1 MKKERKKMTEKN
13 NMYKP
18 SLHFTPSYGWMN
30 DPNGLVYHDGIYELY
45 YQHNPRGIDW
55 NCMTWGHA
63 RGTDLLHW
71 EDLGDVLEPDE
82 NGLMFSGCA
91 IRNDRGL
98 LGLPKDAL
106 LFFYT
111 AAGHS
116 SRESKGKPYTI
127 RLAYS
132 TDGGNTLIKKDGIC
146 EAGEIMETLAAEN
159 RDPKVFWHEESGAY
173 ILVLWIENNDFGIW
187 RSEDLEQFTMTQR
200 VTLES
205 GYECPDLFR
214 LPVISTKEGGR
225 ETGEEKWVFWTA
237 HGYYYVGS
245 FDGYEFH
252 QEQERRCASQMG
264 PDVVLPYA
272 AQTFS
277 GPEKVLSVSWLRTKC
292 VGGRTTGMMSI
303 PKEFSLIRNKNGYI
317 LRQNFPSAVM
327 EAFAQTENGIL
338 DGACCLKLC
347 NQNPLPFVPEP
358 ETMGMHDEDME
369 WEIRFLS
376 KETCLLK
383 LECQRDTKKL
393 FFTRGIVTDS
403 CETGC
408 ELENLEL
415 IYDHGILELLGNNG
429 TFYLAVDFPELRAE
443 AVDKMEMS
451 ENLKEWI

>member
-1 MKKERKKMTEKN
+1 MTEKN

-55 NCMTWGHA
+55 NCMTWGHT

-303 PKEFSLIRNKNGYI
+303 PKEFSLIRNKDGYI

-443 AVDKMEMS
+443 AVDRIEMS

>member
-1 MKKERKKMTEKN
+1 MTEKSSI
-13 NMYKP
+13 YKP
-18 SLHFTPSYGWMN
+18 AVHFTPSYGWMN

-55 NCMTWGHA
+55 NCMTWAHA

-292 VGGRTTGMMSI
+292 VGERTTGMMSI
-303 PKEFSLIRNKNGYI
+303 PKEFSLIRNKDGYI

-415 IYDHGILELLGNNG
+415 IYDHGILELLGNEG

-443 AVDKMEMS
+443 AVDKMEVS

>member
-1 MKKERKKMTEKN
+1 MTEKSSI
-13 NMYKP
+13 YKP
-18 SLHFTPSYGWMN
+18 AVHFTPSYGWMN

-98 LGLPKDAL
+98 LGLSKDAL

-292 VGGRTTGMMSI
+292 VGERTTGMMSI
-303 PKEFSLIRNKNGYI
+303 PKEFSLIRNKDGYI

-327 EAFAQTENGIL
+327 EAFAQTENGTL

-347 NQNPLPFVPEP
+347 NQNQLPFVPDP

-415 IYDHGILELLGNNG
+415 IYDHGILELLGNEG

-443 AVDKMEMS
+443 AVDKMEVS

>member
-1 MKKERKKMTEKN
+1 MTEKN

-292 VGGRTTGMMSI
+292 VGERTTGMMSI
-303 PKEFSLIRNKNGYI
+303 PKEFSLIRNKDGYI

-338 DGACCLKLC
+338 DGTCCLKLC

-415 IYDHGILELLGNNG
+415 IYDHGILELLGNEG

-443 AVDKMEMS
+443 AVDKMEVS

>member
-1 MKKERKKMTEKN
+1 MTEKN

-132 TDGGNTLIKKDGIC
+132 TDGGKTLIKKDGIC

-214 LPVISTKEGGR
+214 LPVTSTKEGGR

-303 PKEFSLIRNKNGYI
+303 PKEFSLIRNKDGYI

-358 ETMGMHDEDME
+358 ETMGMHDEDMD

>member
-1 MKKERKKMTEKN
+1 
-13 NMYKP
+13 
-18 SLHFTPSYGWMN
+18 
-30 DPNGLVYHDGIYELY
+30 
-45 YQHNPRGIDW
+45 
-55 NCMTWGHA
+55 MTWGHA

-146 EAGEIMETLAAEN
+146 EAGEIMEMLAAEN

-303 PKEFSLIRNKNGYI
+303 PKEFSLIRNKDGYI

>member
-303 PKEFSLIRNKNGYI
+303 PKEFSLIRNKDGYI

>member
-1 MKKERKKMTEKN
+1 MTEKN

-98 LGLPKDAL
+98 LGLPKDAF

-214 LPVISTKEGGR
+214 LPVISAKEGGR
-225 ETGEEKWVFWTA
+225 EIGEEKWVFWTA

-303 PKEFSLIRNKNGYI
+303 PKEFSLIRNKDGYI

-415 IYDHGILELLGNNG
+415 IYDHGILELLGNEG

-443 AVDKMEMS
+443 AVDRIEMS
-451 ENLKEWI
+451 ENLKAYI

>member
-1 MKKERKKMTEKN
+1 MTEKN

-292 VGGRTTGMMSI
+292 VGERTTGMMSI
-303 PKEFSLIRNKNGYI
+303 PKEFSLIRNKDGYI

-338 DGACCLKLC
+338 DGAYCLKLC

-415 IYDHGILELLGNNG
+415 IYDHGILELLGNEG

-443 AVDKMEMS
+443 AVDKMEVS

>member
-1 MKKERKKMTEKN
+1 MTEKN

-116 SRESKGKPYTI
+116 SRASKGKRYTI

-132 TDGGNTLIKKDGIC
+132 TDGGNTLLKKDGIC

-303 PKEFSLIRNKNGYI
+303 PKEFSLIRNKDGYI

-415 IYDHGILELLGNNG
+415 IDDHGILELLGNNG

-443 AVDKMEMS
+443 AVDKMKMS
-451 ENLKEWI
+451 ENLKEWT

>member
-1 MKKERKKMTEKN
+1 MTEKSSI
-13 NMYKP
+13 YKP
-18 SLHFTPSYGWMN
+18 AVHFTPSYGWMN

-45 YQHNPRGIDW
+45 YQHNPIGIDW

-292 VGGRTTGMMSI
+292 VGERTTGMMSI
-303 PKEFSLIRNKNGYI
+303 PKEFSLIRNKDGYI

-415 IYDHGILELLGNNG
+415 IYDHGILELLGNEG

-443 AVDKMEMS
+443 AVDKMEVS

>member
-1 MKKERKKMTEKN
+1 MTEKN

-91 IRNDRGL
+91 IRNDRWL

-116 SRESKGKPYTI
+116 SRESKGKTYTI

-292 VGGRTTGMMSI
+292 VGERTTGMMSI
-303 PKEFSLIRNKNGYI
+303 PKEFSLIRNKDGYI

>member
-55 NCMTWGHA
+55 NCMIWGHA

-200 VTLES
+200 LTLEG

-214 LPVISTKEGGR
+214 LPVISTEEDGR

-245 FDGYEFH
+245 FDGYAFH

-303 PKEFSLIRNKNGYI
+303 PKEFSLIRNKDGYI

-415 IYDHGILELLGNNG
+415 IYDHGILELLGNEG

-443 AVDKMEMS
+443 AVDKMEVS

>member
-1 MKKERKKMTEKN
+1 
-13 NMYKP
+13 
-18 SLHFTPSYGWMN
+18 
-30 DPNGLVYHDGIYELY
+30 
-45 YQHNPRGIDW
+45 
-55 NCMTWGHA
+55 
-63 RGTDLLHW
+63 
-71 EDLGDVLEPDE
+71 
-82 NGLMFSGCA
+82 
-91 IRNDRGL
+91 
-98 LGLPKDAL
+98 
-106 LFFYT
+106 
-111 AAGHS
+111 
-116 SRESKGKPYTI
+116 
-127 RLAYS
+127 
-132 TDGGNTLIKKDGIC
+132 
-146 EAGEIMETLAAEN
+146 
-159 RDPKVFWHEESGAY
+159 
-173 ILVLWIENNDFGIW
+173 
-187 RSEDLEQFTMTQR
+187 
-200 VTLES
+200 
-205 GYECPDLFR
+205 
-214 LPVISTKEGGR
+214 
-225 ETGEEKWVFWTA
+225 
-237 HGYYYVGS
+237 
-245 FDGYEFH
+245 
-252 QEQERRCASQMG
+252 
-264 PDVVLPYA
+264 
-272 AQTFS
+272 
-277 GPEKVLSVSWLRTKC
+277 
-292 VGGRTTGMMSI
+292 MMSI
-303 PKEFSLIRNKNGYI
+303 PKEFSLIRNKDGYI

>member
-1 MKKERKKMTEKN
+1 MTEKN

-132 TDGGNTLIKKDGIC
+132 TDGGKTLIKKDGIC

-214 LPVISTKEGGR
+214 LPVTSTKEGGR

-303 PKEFSLIRNKNGYI
+303 PKEFSLIRNKDGYI

-327 EAFAQTENGIL
+327 ETFAQTENGIL

>member
-1 MKKERKKMTEKN
+1 
-13 NMYKP
+13 
-18 SLHFTPSYGWMN
+18 
-30 DPNGLVYHDGIYELY
+30 
-45 YQHNPRGIDW
+45 
-55 NCMTWGHA
+55 
-63 RGTDLLHW
+63 
-71 EDLGDVLEPDE
+71 
-82 NGLMFSGCA
+82 
-91 IRNDRGL
+91 
-98 LGLPKDAL
+98 
-106 LFFYT
+106 
-111 AAGHS
+111 
-116 SRESKGKPYTI
+116 
-127 RLAYS
+127 
-132 TDGGNTLIKKDGIC
+132 
-146 EAGEIMETLAAEN
+146 METLAAEN

-303 PKEFSLIRNKNGYI
+303 PKEFSLIRNKDGYI

-403 CETGC
+403 CDLGC

-415 IYDHGILELLGNNG
+415 IYDHGILELLGNEG

-443 AVDKMEMS
+443 AVDRIEMS
-451 ENLKEWI
+451 ENLKAYI

>member
-1 MKKERKKMTEKN
+1 MTEKSSI
-13 NMYKP
+13 YKP
-18 SLHFTPSYGWMN
+18 AVHFTPSYGWMN

-132 TDGGNTLIKKDGIC
+132 TDGGKTLIKKDGIC

-277 GPEKVLSVSWLRTKC
+277 GTKKTLSVSWLRTKC

-303 PKEFSLIRNKNGYI
+303 PKEFSLIRNKDGYI

>member
-1 MKKERKKMTEKN
+1 MTEKSSI
-13 NMYKP
+13 YKP
-18 SLHFTPSYGWMN
+18 AVHFTPSYGWMN

-132 TDGGNTLIKKDGIC
+132 TDGGKTLIKKDGIC

-214 LPVISTKEGGR
+214 LPVTSTKEGGR

-303 PKEFSLIRNKNGYI
+303 PKEFSLIRNKDGYI

>member
-1 MKKERKKMTEKN
+1 MTEKN
-13 NMYKP
+13 NMYKS

-292 VGGRTTGMMSI
+292 VGERTTGMMSI
-303 PKEFSLIRNKNGYI
+303 PKEFSLIRNKDGYI

-415 IYDHGILELLGNNG
+415 IYDHGILELLGNEG

>member
-1 MKKERKKMTEKN
+1 MKKRGKELTEKSSI
-13 NMYKP
+13 YKP
-18 SLHFTPSYGWMN
+18 AVHFTPSYGWMN

-303 PKEFSLIRNKNGYI
+303 PKEFSLIRNKDGYI

-415 IYDHGILELLGNNG
+415 IYDHGILELLGNEG

-443 AVDKMEMS
+443 AVDKMEVS

>member
-1 MKKERKKMTEKN
+1 MTEKN

-214 LPVISTKEGGR
+214 LPVISAKEGGR

-264 PDVVLPYA
+264 SDVVLPYA

-292 VGGRTTGMMSI
+292 VGERTTGMMSI
-303 PKEFSLIRNKNGYI
+303 PKEFSLIRNKDGYI

-415 IYDHGILELLGNNG
+415 IYDHGILELLGNEG

-443 AVDKMEMS
+443 AVDKMEVS

>member
-132 TDGGNTLIKKDGIC
+132 TDGGNTLLKKDGIC

-303 PKEFSLIRNKNGYI
+303 PKEFSLIRNKDGYI

-327 EAFAQTENGIL
+327 EAFAQTEDGIL

>member
-1 MKKERKKMTEKN
+1 MTEKN

-98 LGLPKDAL
+98 LGLPEDAL

-358 ETMGMHDEDME
+358 ETMGMHDADME

>member
-1 MKKERKKMTEKN
+1 MTEKSSI
-13 NMYKP
+13 YKP
-18 SLHFTPSYGWMN
+18 AVHFTPSYGWMN

-132 TDGGNTLIKKDGIC
+132 TDGGDTLIKKDGIC

-292 VGGRTTGMMSI
+292 VGERTTGMMSI
-303 PKEFSLIRNKNGYI
+303 PKEFSLIRNKDGYI

-415 IYDHGILELLGNNG
+415 IYDHGILELLGNEG

-443 AVDKMEMS
+443 AVDKMEVS

>member
-1 MKKERKKMTEKN
+1 MTEKN

-225 ETGEEKWVFWTA
+225 ENGEEKWVFWTA

-245 FDGYEFH
+245 FDGYAFH

-277 GPEKVLSVSWLRTKC
+277 GTEKTLSVSWFRTKC
-292 VGGRTTGMMSI
+292 VGGITTGMMSI
-303 PKEFSLIRNKNGYI
+303 PKEFSLIRAKEGYI
-317 LRQNFPSAVM
+317 LRQKFPASVI
-327 EAFAQTENGIL
+327 EAFALTENGIL
-338 DGACCLKLC
+338 DGACYRKIR
-347 NQNPLPFVPEP
+347 NQTPLPFIPEP
-358 ETMGMHDEDME
+358 EIMGMHDEAME
-369 WEIRFLS
+369 WEIRLLS
-376 KETCLLK
+376 KENCLLK
-383 LECQRDTKKL
+383 LECQKDTKKL

-403 CETGC
+403 CDAGC
-408 ELENLEL
+408 ELEDLEL
-415 IYDHGILELLGNNG
+415 IYDHGILELLGNDG
-429 TFYLAVDFPELRAE
+429 TFYLAVDFPELRPE
-443 AVDKMEMS
+443 AVDKVEMS
-451 ENLKEWI
+451 ENLKERI

>member
-1 MKKERKKMTEKN
+1 MTEKSSI
-13 NMYKP
+13 YKP
-18 SLHFTPSYGWMN
+18 AVHFTPSYGWMN

-132 TDGGNTLIKKDGIC
+132 TDGGKTLIKKDGIC

-303 PKEFSLIRNKNGYI
+303 PKEFSLIRNKDGYI

>member
-1 MKKERKKMTEKN
+1 MTEKN

-91 IRNDRGL
+91 IRNDRWL

-116 SRESKGKPYTI
+116 SRESKGKTYTI

-159 RDPKVFWHEESGAY
+159 RDPKVFWHEDSGASTSAPCIY
-173 ILVLWIENNDFGIW
+173 NNYFGIW

-277 GPEKVLSVSWLRTKC
+277 GPEKVLSVSWPRTKC
-292 VGGRTTGMMSI
+292 VGERTTGMMSI
-303 PKEFSLIRNKNGYI
+303 PKEFSLIRNKDGYI

>member
-1 MKKERKKMTEKN
+1 MTEKSSI
-13 NMYKP
+13 YKP
-18 SLHFTPSYGWMN
+18 AVHFTPSYGWMN

-187 RSEDLEQFTMTQR
+187 RSENLEQFTMTQR

-303 PKEFSLIRNKNGYI
+303 PKEFSLIRNKDGYI

>member
-1 MKKERKKMTEKN
+1 MTEKSSI
-13 NMYKP
+13 YKP
-18 SLHFTPSYGWMN
+18 AVHFTPSYGWMN

-132 TDGGNTLIKKDGIC
+132 TDGGKTLIKKDGIC

-303 PKEFSLIRNKNGYI
+303 PKEFSLIRNKDGYI

-443 AVDKMEMS
+443 AVDKREMS

>member
-1 MKKERKKMTEKN
+1 MTEKN

-98 LGLPKDAL
+98 LGLPKDAF

-277 GPEKVLSVSWLRTKC
+277 DPEKVLSVSWLRTKC

-303 PKEFSLIRNKNGYI
+303 PKEFSLIRNKDGYI

>member
-1 MKKERKKMTEKN
+1 MTEKN
-13 NMYKP
+13 RNYKP
-18 SLHFTPSYGWMN
+18 ALHFTPSYGWMN

-98 LGLPKDAL
+98 LGLQKDAL

-146 EAGEIMETLAAEN
+146 EAGEIMETLAADN

-187 RSEDLEQFTMTQR
+187 RSEDLERFTMTQR
-200 VTLES
+200 LTMES

-214 LPVISTKEGGR
+214 LPVISAEEDGC

-245 FDGYEFH
+245 FDGYAFH
-252 QEQERRCASQMG
+252 QEQERRCSSGMG

-277 GPEKVLSVSWLRTKC
+277 GTKKVLSVSWLRTKC
-292 VGGRTTGMMSI
+292 VGGMTTGMMSI
-303 PKEFSLIRNKNGYI
+303 PKEFSLIRAKEGYI
-317 LRQNFPSAVM
+317 LRQKFPASVI

-338 DGACCLKLC
+338 DGACYRKFH
-347 NQNPLPFVPEP
+347 NQNPQPFVPDP
-358 ETMGMHDEDME
+358 EIMGMHDEDME
-369 WEIRFLS
+369 WEIRLLS

-403 CETGC
+403 CDTGC
-408 ELENLEL
+408 EPEDLEL

-443 AVDKMEMS
+443 AVDKVEMS
-451 ENLKEWI
+451 ENLEEYT

>member
-1 MKKERKKMTEKN
+1 MTEKN

-205 GYECPDLFR
+205 GSECPDLFR

-303 PKEFSLIRNKNGYI
+303 PKEFSLIRNKDGYI

-369 WEIRFLS
+369 WKIRFLS

>member
-1 MKKERKKMTEKN
+1 MTEKN

-132 TDGGNTLIKKDGIC
+132 TDGGNTLLKKDGIC

-303 PKEFSLIRNKNGYI
+303 PKEFSLIRNKDGYI

-415 IYDHGILELLGNNG
+415 IDDHGILELLGNNG

>member
-1 MKKERKKMTEKN
+1 MTEKN

-132 TDGGNTLIKKDGIC
+132 TDGGKTLIKKDGIC

-214 LPVISTKEGGR
+214 LPVTSTKEGGR

-303 PKEFSLIRNKNGYI
+303 PKEFSLIRNKDGYI

>member
-1 MKKERKKMTEKN
+1 MTEKSSI
-13 NMYKP
+13 YKP
-18 SLHFTPSYGWMN
+18 AVHFTPSYGWMN

-214 LPVISTKEGGR
+214 LPVISAKEGGR
-225 ETGEEKWVFWTA
+225 EIGEEKWVFWTA

-303 PKEFSLIRNKNGYI
+303 PKEFSLIRNKDGYI
-317 LRQNFPSAVM
+317 LRQKFPSAVM

-443 AVDKMEMS
+443 AVDKMKMS

>member
-132 TDGGNTLIKKDGIC
+132 TDGGKTLIKKDGIC

-214 LPVISTKEGGR
+214 LPVTSTKEGGR

-303 PKEFSLIRNKNGYI
+303 PKEFSLIRNKDGYI

>member
-1 MKKERKKMTEKN
+1 MTEKN

-132 TDGGNTLIKKDGIC
+132 TDGGKTLIKKDGIC

-214 LPVISTKEGGR
+214 LPVISAKEGGR

-252 QEQERRCASQMG
+252 QEQGRRCASQMG

-303 PKEFSLIRNKNGYI
+303 PKEFSLIRNKDGYI